1 MDLTRHG
8 RWFNTAKM
16 SKPTQTWRKP
26 DGDPVSCTEK
36 LKVLEQNLDEFRTL
50 ALDFLEDAALMGC
63 DVEQVRKVLSEALAA
78 IPAPYSQ
85 DR

>member
-1 MDLTRHG
+1 MNNSPRI
-8 RWFNTAKM
+8 
-16 SKPTQTWRKP
+16 WRKT

-63 DVEQVRKVLSEALAA
+63 DVEHVRAVLVQAVAA
-78 IPAPYSQ
+78 IPAPFQ
-85 DR
+85 DKK